1 VLDVTL
7 FAIELALGIAV
18 PYLILRRDFSRLS
31 PERLD
36 RAWPTSSM
44 WSALVAFGP
53 LCLPFHFVKTR
64 RSLVGLGLGLV
75 WMVLAIVGISLVS
88 AGLDQLFAGT

>member
-1 VLDVTL
+1 LDVVL
-7 FAIELALGIAV
+7 FAIELALSIAV
-18 PYLILRRDFSRLS
+18 PYWVLRRDFSRLP

-36 RAWPTSSM
+36 SAWPTSSM

-64 RSLVGLGLGLV
+64 RSLWGLAIGVAWMAGALFVIGLV
-75 WMVLAIVGISLVS
+75 STGLELVLTSR
-88 AGLDQLFAGT
+88 